1 VRHGLGFR
9 RRRLRPHHP
18 QARVEE
24 QVALKAESAAGLT
37 AWPEDWELIC
47 GDAATVRR
55 YPTMTAPWGLVDAVP
70 DVPPGMSRPRRLSTA
85 PWPR

>member
-1 VRHGLGFR
+1 
-9 RRRLRPHHP
+9 
-18 QARVEE
+18 
-24 QVALKAESAAGLT
+24 VALKAESAAGLT

-55 YPTMTAPWGLVDAVP
+55 HPTMTGRGAWLTRFPTCP
-70 DVPPGMSRPRRLSTA
+70 RGMSRLRCLSTA